1 MSKTTAFFKTELR
14 QTDGGPRLHGV
25 LIQEGRAAT
34 GGRAELFAPGS
45 VVWPDSGV
53 AIKIGHGGKQAAT
66 AHPARH
72 PSGEIRISAPATPAM
87 VAAVEG
93 GRDGLSVEFLALRE
107 QRTAGGVREISRA
120 LVDAAALVSSPEY
133 QQARAELR
141 SKKRKAP
148 ALWL

>member
-1 MSKTTAFFKTELR
+1 MRITRFFKTELR
-14 QTDGGPRLHGV
+14 ETDGKPRLHGV
-25 LIQEGRAAT
+25 LIQEGRAAS

-53 AIKIGHGGKQAAT
+53 TIKIGHGGPEAAT

-72 PSGEIRISAPATPAM
+72 PSGEIRISAPASPAI
-87 VAAVEG
+87 VEAVKA

-120 LVDAAALVSSPEY
+120 LVDAAALVSQPEY
-133 QQARAELR
+133 SQARAELR
-141 SKKRKAP
+141 SKKRKRY
-148 ALWL
+148 LWL

>member
-1 MSKTTAFFKTELR
+1 MKTSTSFAKVELR
-14 QTDGGPRLHGV
+14 ETDKGPRLHGV
-25 LIQEGRAAT
+25 IIAEGRAAT

-45 VVWPDSGV
+45 VVWPNEGV
-53 AIKIGHGGKQAAT
+53 AIKIGHGGKRAAT

-87 VAAVEG
+87 VEAVVG

-120 LVDAAALVSSPEY
+120 LVDAAALVSQPEY
-133 QQARAELR
+133 SQARAELR
-141 SKKRKAP
+141 SKKRKRY
-148 ALWL
+148 LWL